1 MVLKGGCVCFMKTV
15 EGAFADSKKCFLLL
29 MFLFVVLMYCGIGF
43 AESVGFETADVSNSN
58 YLATLGDK
66 EFPWT
71 KMLNTLAQQ
80 LTGPLPMT
88 LGILGLAVAA
98 IAMFTG
104 NGGGGT
110 QKFIMLIFV
119 VSTCLFAPTFIT
131 WVRDSAGGA
140 TLVDVVGFVGS
151 LR

>member
-1 MVLKGGCVCFMKTV
+1 MKTV
-15 EGAFADSKKCFLLL
+15 EGAFADSKKCFLFL

-80 LTGPLPMT
+80 LTGPLPMV
-88 LGILGLAVAA
+88 LGILGLAAA
-98 IAMFTG
+98 AVAMFTG

-110 QKFIMLIFV
+110 QKFIMLIFA
-119 VSTCLFAPTFIT
+119 VSTCLFAPTFIK
-131 WVRDSAGGA
+131 WVSESAGGA
-140 TLVDVVGFVGS
+140 TLSDVLVVVS
-151 LR
+151 CIK